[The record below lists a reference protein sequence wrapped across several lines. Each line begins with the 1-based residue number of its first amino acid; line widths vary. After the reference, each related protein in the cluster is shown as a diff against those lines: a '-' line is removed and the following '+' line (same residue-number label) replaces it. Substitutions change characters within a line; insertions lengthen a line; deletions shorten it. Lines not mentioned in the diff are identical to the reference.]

1 MELRAHAAVNRSPP
15 RGVSPAPP
23 WFLGREA
30 KLRDGGLG
38 LAGVAGRTA

>member
-1 MELRAHAAVNRSPP
+1 MELRAHAAVNRSHP

-23 WFLGREA
+23 RFLGRET

-38 LAGVAGRTA
+38 HVGVAGRTA